1 VKHLHHRRQGQL
13 VAELG
18 ERSALEAQ
26 QVFCQPCR
34 EKEFQAAMRVLVVE
48 DEPKTASFLERGF
61 TKTGFVAN
69 VAAAALVLLAG
80 LGGCAAYHPLPL
92 NKEAEERALAA
103 PDMQAVV
110 LEAEKIHH
118 PLLKPVHLDPAR
130 GFTPEEVAVVAVL
143 TNPGLRAV
151 RDQRGLARAQ
161 VIQAGLLPNPV
172 ASFGQDKPVG
182 GATQN
187 TVTGYAAQLGFD
199 LTSPLTYSLRKE
211 AARAQ
216 AQAVD
221 LDVAWQEWQV
231 AQAARMAALHVLAL
245 GEELPL
251 ARQAE
256 KDARQ
261 TMDAMD
267 RAARTGAVSGAGEAG
282 WRSVWLQAHD
292 RLLLLEQEQ
301 ARERQGLNQL
311 IGMPPEAAFPLR
323 AGPALPEGQ
332 ALFEEG
338 SLAEGLGE
346 RRLDLLALKKGYES
360 EDKRLRIAIRSQFP
374 NIGIDLSHARDT
386 GNVVTNGYGVAIALP
401 LFDRNQ
407 GQIAY
412 EEATRRQLYDEYGAR
427 LFAARAEVAQI
438 LSDLKAVQARRVA
451 SQETLPSLK
460 ATAAGFEK
468 ALEHGAAD
476 LPSLQQAREAYL
488 MQAMAEVR
496 LRAEEADL
504 RLALEIAS
512 GRYLPGDAEGQL
524 EGAAK

>member
-1 VKHLHHRRQGQL
+1 MKVRTAVG
-13 VAELG
+13 
-18 ERSALEAQ
+18 
-26 QVFCQPCR
+26 
-34 EKEFQAAMRVLVVE
+34 AAI
-48 DEPKTASFLERGF
+48 
-61 TKTGFVAN
+61 
-69 VAAAALVLLAG
+69 VLLATWE
-80 LGGCAAYHPLPL
+80 GCATYHPLPL
-92 NKEAEERALAA
+92 DQKAEKQALAP
-103 PDMQAVV
+103 PDMRAVT
-110 LEAEKIHH
+110 LEAQAIHH
-118 PLLKPVHLDPAR
+118 PLLKPVQLDPAR

-143 TNPGLRAV
+143 TNPQLKAI
-151 RDQRGLARAQ
+151 RDQRALAGAQ

-172 ASFGQDKPVG
+172 ASFGQDKPAG
-182 GATQN
+182 GNTQG
-187 TVTGYAAQLGFD
+187 TVTAYTTQLGFD
-199 LTSPLTYSLRKE
+199 LTSLLTYSLRKE

-267 RAARTGAVSGAGEAG
+267 RAARTGAVSGAEEAG
-282 WRSVWLQAHD
+282 WRSAWLQAQD

-323 AGPALPEGQ
+323 AGPALPEEQ
-332 ALFEEG
+332 AIAEEG
-338 SLAEGLGE
+338 SLADGLGE

-360 EDKRLRIAIRSQFP
+360 EDKQLRIAIRSQFP

-386 GNVVTNGYGVAIALP
+386 SNIVTNGYGVALALP

-407 GQIAY
+407 GRIAY
-412 EEATRRQLYDEYGAR
+412 EEATRRQLYDEYMAR

-438 LSDLKAVQARRVA
+438 LSDLKAVQARRRA

-460 ATAAGFEK
+460 TSAEGVER
-468 ALEHGAAD
+468 ALALGAAD

-488 MQAMAEVR
+488 AQAMAEVR

-504 RLALEIAS
+504 GVALEIAS
-512 GRYLPGDAEGQL
+512 GRYLPGDAPNQQPAE
-524 EGAAK
+524 EPK